1 MPLCYSAAWSID
13 PSIGC
18 GSSSLHLPVNQR
30 YFARFGAKLW
40 NSYLDKFQQLPKSAF
55 KKHVHDLLL
64 LIMEDEDNNIM
75 LKGLFFCIKLQIL
88 HNCWRA
94 LARRHP
100 ILYNSE
106 KKAKS
111 VRCKIEHMHIRL
123 CFLYLGIPGCL

>member
-111 VRCKIEHMHIRL
+111 VGCKIEHMRIRL